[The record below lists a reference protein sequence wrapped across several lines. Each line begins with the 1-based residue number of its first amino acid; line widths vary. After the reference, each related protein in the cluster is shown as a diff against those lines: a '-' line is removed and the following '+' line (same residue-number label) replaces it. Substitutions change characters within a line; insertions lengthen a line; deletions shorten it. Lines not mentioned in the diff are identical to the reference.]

1 MDALNKG
8 VEKIILGIGGSATND
23 GGIGMASALGFE
35 FLDNKGV
42 KLQPIGKDLGKIV
55 RIKKDSIHKRIEEV
69 SINVACDVSNPFYG
83 SNGAAH
89 IYGPQK
95 GAGEEEIKV
104 LDNGLKTFAEIIKS
118 NFGIDLQSING
129 SGAAG
134 GLGGGAI
141 AFLNAELKSGIE
153 LIKEIANFD
162 KVIKDADWIIT
173 GEGKLDS
180 QTLSGKTIAGVIAS
194 ARKKDIPVAAL
205 CGLLDITKEELQ
217 KSGISYAV
225 GVSDGISNMDVAY
238 RDALINLKQAAYN
251 FAMILRSKGK

>member
-1 MDALNKG
+1 M
-8 VEKIILGIGGSATND
+8 
-23 GGIGMASALGFE
+23 
-35 FLDNKGV
+35 
-42 KLQPIGKDLGKIV
+42 
-55 RIKKDSIHKRIEEV
+55 
-69 SINVACDVSNPFYG
+69 
-83 SNGAAH
+83 
-89 IYGPQK
+89 
-95 GAGEEEIKV
+95 
-104 LDNGLKTFAEIIKS
+104 
-118 NFGIDLQSING
+118 QSING